1 LTETCNDYRASYDT
15 FSTADRNQL
24 LQCDMLLD
32 SVLKLL
38 EVESTYAQFT
48 FFGPFSRLTMP
59 VVFVHNVDS
68 FI

>member
-1 LTETCNDYRASYDT
+1 MQFAIRELLTETCNDYRAAYDT
-15 FSTADRNQL
+15 FSTADRHQL

-48 FFGPFSRLTMP
+48 FFGQFRLILL
-59 VVFVHNVDS
+59 VV
-68 FI
+68 